1 MITMHA
7 LKPEERERLHAAALS
22 VEQRTSAR
30 FALVVVPAS
39 DHYALFPLAWA
50 ALVALAATGLLA
62 LVEPELDLRE
72 GFILEAVLFLAL
84 FGLFSLRRVRLH
96 LVPRHTK
103 HAAASRLAHR
113 EFAVRMVA
121 HGPERT
127 GVLLF
132 VSLGE
137 RYVEILADRDIHAR
151 VSEGTWDGI
160 VAAFV
165 ATMKAGRTVEGLIAA
180 VEACGTVLATHY
192 PRG

>member
-1 MITMHA
+1 MTTLHA
-7 LKPEERERLHAAALS
+7 LKPEEKERLHAATAA
-22 VEQRTSAR
+22 VAQRTSAR

-39 DHYALFPLAWA
+39 DHYALYPVAWA

-62 LVEPELDLRE
+62 LAEPQLDLRE
-72 GFILEAVLFLAL
+72 GFILEAVSFLAL
-84 FGLFSLRRVRLH
+84 FGLFSLRRVRPY
-96 LVPRHTK
+96 LVPRHAK

-165 ATMKAGRTVEGLIAA
+165 AAMKAGRTVEGLVAA
-180 VEACGTVLATHY
+180 VEACGAVLATHY
-192 PRG
+192 PRA

>member
-1 MITMHA
+1 MTTLHA
-7 LKPEERERLHAAALS
+7 LKPEENERLHATAAA
-22 VEQRTSAR
+22 VAQRTSAR

-39 DHYALFPLAWA
+39 DHYALFPVAWA

-62 LVEPELDLRE
+62 LALPGLDLRE
-72 GFILEAVLFLAL
+72 GFILEAVSFLAL
-84 FGLFSLRRVRLH
+84 LGLFSLRRVRPC

-121 HGPERT
+121 HHAERT

-165 ATMKAGRTVEGLIAA
+165 AAMKAGRTVDGLIAA

-192 PRG
+192 PRA